1 MKTSVKDTDSESML
15 QKENEKPE
23 RSGVCQS
30 CQWFKEAPLRRY
42 QFAVFLLFGILTL
55 LWLILRVTSSVTGDA
70 LAGICALVLAF
81 YGAQHFRILLGL
93 KEQVDKYARYNRQF
107 KAENGQLLS
116 EVNRL
121 ERAQTELGEAAD
133 TLKETT
139 QGYRDNIARF
149 KALDEK
155 LSSLAGD
162 NIAGLEKL
170 REMSATVQDSIQKEL
185 VQHERDILS
194 RVQEAME
201 FGDDVEGMNEEE
213 FNRFVAALPRSFQ
226 TRFEQMGKT
235 FDDMA
240 GDDRLLDL
248 DEFTRIADEFAQ
260 QIAMSGGST

>member
-1 MKTSVKDTDSESML
+1 MKTDASTDSERML
-15 QKENEKPE
+15 EKEHEKPE
-23 RSGVCQS
+23 RSGLFQS
-30 CQWFKEAPLRRY
+30 CQWFKENPLRRY

-55 LWLILRVTSSVTGDA
+55 LWLILRVTSSLTGDA
-70 LAGICALVLAF
+70 LSGLCALVLAG

-107 KAENGQLLS
+107 KSENSQLVG

-121 ERAQTELGEAAD
+121 ERAQTELGDAAD
-133 TLKETT
+133 ALKQTT
-139 QGYRDNIARF
+139 EGYRENISRF

-155 LSSLAGD
+155 LGKLADD

-194 RVQEAME
+194 KVQETME

-226 TRFEQMGKT
+226 VRFEKMGQS

-248 DEFTRIADEFAQ
+248 DEFTRIADQFAQ
-260 QIAMSGGST
+260 QIAASGGS